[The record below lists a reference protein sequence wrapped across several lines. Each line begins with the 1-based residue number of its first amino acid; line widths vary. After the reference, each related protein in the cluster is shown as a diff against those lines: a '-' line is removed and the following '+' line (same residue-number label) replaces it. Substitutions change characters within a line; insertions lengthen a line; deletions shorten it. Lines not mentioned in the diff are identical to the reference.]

1 MTRFL
6 SLGPP
11 VHLSPRDAI
20 LGADTDLE
28 SRALSVAPSIDSQP
42 YAGPERRRSAPSQRD
57 DRELDL
63 VLQGSG
69 IGIWELELTDPA
81 LPNARLVHTNVFED
95 LGYGPPRSRPDVPA
109 ILDLIHPED
118 RARIAEA
125 YQAIVAGETDDR
137 ELEYRLRHRD
147 GSYRTMLMRGVA
159 IHDATGKPTRII
171 GSRIDITDRRR
182 AEAALEQSEERFRLA
197 TEALA
202 GFVFDWDPIHDQSEF
217 SGRMEEVVGFR
228 PDEVPRYGE
237 WWRTRIHPDDA
248 LRARQMRDAAFAARA
263 PSWDIGYRVQH
274 RDGRYI
280 DMVSCGRIVYDQ
292 TGRPVRVVGG
302 LYDVSERRRLER
314 EREALLESERQ
325 ARAAAEAA
333 AHERDAVLG
342 IVSHD
347 LGAPLT
353 TIALAASAIGS
364 RDQPFDLRRKA
375 VDLIDRA
382 VSYMQHL
389 ISDLTDVA
397 SIEAGHLALDLA
409 DEDPAAIVS
418 RSGEMLGA
426 AAADRGVG
434 LETRVGA
441 GLPLIRADA
450 ARLLQALTN
459 LGTNA
464 VQFTERG
471 GSVAVRAEADEAG
484 VCFTVED
491 TGQGIAPDD
500 LPHVFD
506 RYWQKR
512 HRANRHGTGLGLA
525 ITRGIVEAHGSA
537 LRAEST
543 VGVGS
548 RFSFTIPAA
557 NQLSR
562 S

>member
-1 MTRFL
+1 M
-6 SLGPP
+6 
-11 VHLSPRDAI
+11 
-20 LGADTDLE
+20 LE
-28 SRALSVAPSIDSQP
+28 
-42 YAGPERRRSAPSQRD
+42 
-57 DRELDL
+57 
-63 VLQGSG
+63 GSG

-81 LPNARLVHTNVFED
+81 LPNARIVHTSVFEH

-109 ILDLIHPED
+109 ILDLIHPDD

-125 YQAIVAGETDDR
+125 YQAIVAGETDKR

-159 IHDATGKPTRII
+159 IHDPTGKPIRII
-171 GSRIDITDRRR
+171 GSRIDITARRR

-202 GFVFDWDPIHDQSEF
+202 SVVYDWDPVRDRVQCF
-217 SGRMEEVVGFR
+217 GGLEEILGFR
-228 PDEVPRYGE
+228 PDEVPQEGS
-237 WWRTRIHPDDA
+237 WWRARIHPQDA
-248 LRARQMRDAAFAARA
+248 LKAVPLSDAALRHAV
-263 PSWDIGYRVQH
+263 PYWVVEYRMQH

-280 DMVSCGRIVYDQ
+280 EVVNRGRVVFDQ
-292 TGRPVRVVGG
+292 GGRPVRVVGG
-302 LYDVSERRRLER
+302 WYDVSERRRLER
-314 EREALLESERQ
+314 EREALLERERD

-347 LGAPLT
+347 LGAPLS
-353 TIALAASAIGS
+353 TIALGASAL
-364 RDQPFDLRRKA
+364 RDQPFEVRRKA
-375 VDLIDRA
+375 VDLIDQA
-382 VSYMQHL
+382 VAYMQRL
-389 ISDLTDVA
+389 IRDLTDVA
-397 SIEAGHLALDLA
+397 SIEAGHLALDLG
-409 DEDPAAIVS
+409 DEDPAAILARV
-418 RSGEMLGA
+418 GEMLGA

-434 LETRVGA
+434 LATRVSA

-450 ARLLQALTN
+450 ARLVEALTN

-471 GSVAVRAEADEAG
+471 GTVTVRAEAEEAG
-484 VCFTVED
+484 VRFTVED
-491 TGQGIAPDD
+491 TGQGISAED

-537 LRAEST
+537 LRADST

-548 RFSFTIPAA
+548 RFSFRIQAA
-557 NQLSR
+557 GQLTR

>member
-1 MTRFL
+1 
-6 SLGPP
+6 
-11 VHLSPRDAI
+11 
-20 LGADTDLE
+20 
-28 SRALSVAPSIDSQP
+28 
-42 YAGPERRRSAPSQRD
+42 
-57 DRELDL
+57 

-81 LPNARLVHTNVFED
+81 LPNARLVHTSVFED
-95 LGYGPPRSRPDVPA
+95 LGYGLPQSRPDVPA

-118 RARIAEA
+118 RPRIAEA
-125 YQAIVAGETDDR
+125 YQAIVAGETDKR

-159 IHDATGKPTRII
+159 IRDATGKPVRIV
-171 GSRIDITDRRR
+171 GSRIDITARRQ
-182 AEAALEQSEERFRLA
+182 LEQ
-197 TEALA
+197 
-202 GFVFDWDPIHDQSEF
+202 
-217 SGRMEEVVGFR
+217 
-228 PDEVPRYGE
+228 
-237 WWRTRIHPDDA
+237 
-248 LRARQMRDAAFAARA
+248 
-263 PSWDIGYRVQH
+263 
-274 RDGRYI
+274 
-280 DMVSCGRIVYDQ
+280 
-292 TGRPVRVVGG
+292 
-302 LYDVSERRRLER
+302 

-325 ARAAAEAA
+325 AREAAEAA
-333 AHERDAVLG
+333 ARERDAVLG

-418 RSGEMLGA
+418 RVGEMLGA

-441 GLPLIRADA
+441 DLPLIRADA

-471 GSVAVRAEADEAG
+471 GSVSVRAEAEEAG
-484 VCFTVED
+484 VRFTVED

-525 ITRGIVEAHGSA
+525 ITRGIVEVHGSS

-557 NQLSR
+557 NQLTR